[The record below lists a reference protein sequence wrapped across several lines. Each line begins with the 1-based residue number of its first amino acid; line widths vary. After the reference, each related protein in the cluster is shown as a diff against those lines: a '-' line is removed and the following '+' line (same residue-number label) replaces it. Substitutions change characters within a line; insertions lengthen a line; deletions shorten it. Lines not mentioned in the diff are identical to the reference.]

1 MSVAFGV
8 RQANGVGTSDTDIRH
23 MLRYKWANTGVV
35 GGLAVKGTS
44 RLVYHVAE
52 GMAIC
57 SKGDGDGYTEAYFPG
72 GDTPEVKSNE
82 GGNPRIDVVW
92 ITAHDA
98 SQGDSDNLVT
108 LGVTQGTPSASPVEP
123 DIPTYA
129 VRLGA
134 FRMGAGAATTSGA
147 VATSGVDYAI
157 ISGASKGVLLDKRYN
172 SERHV
177 KRGGAFIYAS
187 GTVNLPTKRLVQV
200 SLTASVWAYNMA
212 THDWDGS
219 GYIDYRVDGAVK
231 REYRF
236 VCFPESPVTP
246 YFSDIIELPAG
257 SHTFSAALWGS
268 GTKPVSDIWLSG
280 NGPYGDWPGQRLV
293 VIDMGTVD

>member
-44 RLVYHVAE
+44 RLAYHVAE

-147 VATSGVDYAI
+147 TATSGVDYAI
-157 ISGASKGVLLDKRYN
+157 MSGASLGILMDKTN
-172 SERHV
+172 SENGRTFSSSV
-177 KRGGAFIYAS
+177 EWKNVVS
-187 GTVNLPTKRLVQV
+187 GTIDLPTDRLL
-200 SLTASVWAYNMA
+200 SIGITLTTGNEDGGYSGSNYC
-212 THDWDGS
+212 HLYIDGS
-219 GYIDYRVDGAVK
+219 LYRAFEYPIQAGRATSYFYVENLTLGAGRHTVSINLVSATC
-231 REYRF
+231 RWRTY
-236 VCFPESPVTP
+236 
-246 YFSDIIELPAG
+246 AG
-257 SHTFSAALWGS
+257 
-268 GTKPVSDIWLSG
+268 GTWA
-280 NGPYGDWPGQRLV
+280 GQRVCVTDL
-293 VIDMGTVD
+293 GLAK

>member
-44 RLVYHVAE
+44 RLAYHVAE

-72 GDTPEVKSNE
+72 GDTPEVKANE

-147 VATSGVDYAI
+147 TATSGVDYAI
-157 ISGASKGVLLDKRYN
+157 MSGASLGILMDKTN
-172 SERHV
+172 SENGRTFSSSV
-177 KRGGAFIYAS
+177 EWKNVVS
-187 GTVNLPTKRLVQV
+187 GTINLPTDRLL
-200 SLTASVWAYNMA
+200 SIGITLTTGNE
-212 THDWDGS
+212 DGGYS
-219 GYIDYRVDGAVK
+219 GSNYCHLYIDGALYRAFEYPIQAGRATSYFYVENLTLGAGRHTVSINLVSATC
-231 REYRF
+231 RWRTY
-236 VCFPESPVTP
+236 
-246 YFSDIIELPAG
+246 AG
-257 SHTFSAALWGS
+257 
-268 GTKPVSDIWLSG
+268 GTWA
-280 NGPYGDWPGQRLV
+280 GQRVCVTDL
-293 VIDMGTVD
+293 GLAK

>member
-44 RLVYHVAE
+44 RLAYHVAE

-72 GDTPEVKSNE
+72 GDTPEVKANE

-147 VATSGVDYAI
+147 TATSGVDYAI
-157 ISGASKGVLLDKRYN
+157 MSGASLGILMDKTN
-172 SERHV
+172 SENGRTFSSSV
-177 KRGGAFIYAS
+177 EWKNVVS
-187 GTVNLPTKRLVQV
+187 GTINLPTDRLL
-200 SLTASVWAYNMA
+200 SIGITLTTGNEDGGYSGSNYC
-212 THDWDGS
+212 HLYIDGS
-219 GYIDYRVDGAVK
+219 LYRAFEYPIQAGRATSYFYVENLTLGAGRHTVSINLVSATC
-231 REYRF
+231 RWRTY
-236 VCFPESPVTP
+236 
-246 YFSDIIELPAG
+246 AG
-257 SHTFSAALWGS
+257 
-268 GTKPVSDIWLSG
+268 GTWA
-280 NGPYGDWPGQRLV
+280 GQRVCVTDL
-293 VIDMGTVD
+293 GLAK

>member
-8 RQANGVGTSDTDIRH
+8 RQANGVGTSDTDIRR

-44 RLVYHVAE
+44 RLAYHVAE

-72 GDTPEVKSNE
+72 GDTPEVKANE

-157 ISGASKGVLLDKRYN
+157 MSGASLGILMDKTNNENGRTFGSTVEWKN
-172 SERHV
+172 V
-177 KRGGAFIYAS
+177 VS
-187 GTVNLPTKRLVQV
+187 GTINLPTDRLL
-200 SLTASVWAYNMA
+200 SIGITLTTGNEDGGYSGSNYC
-212 THDWDGS
+212 HLYIDGS
-219 GYIDYRVDGAVK
+219 LYRAFEYPIQAGRATSYFYVENLTLGAGRHTVSINLVSATC
-231 REYRF
+231 RWRTY
-236 VCFPESPVTP
+236 
-246 YFSDIIELPAG
+246 AG
-257 SHTFSAALWGS
+257 
-268 GTKPVSDIWLSG
+268 GTWA
-280 NGPYGDWPGQRLV
+280 GQRVCVTDL
-293 VIDMGTVD
+293 GLAK

>member
-44 RLVYHVAE
+44 RLAYHVAE

-72 GDTPEVKSNE
+72 GDTPEVKANE

-147 VATSGVDYAI
+147 TATSGVDYAI
-157 ISGASKGVLLDKRYN
+157 MSGASLGILMDKTNNENGRTFGYSVEWKN
-172 SERHV
+172 V
-177 KRGGAFIYAS
+177 VS
-187 GTVNLPTKRLVQV
+187 GTIDLPTDRLL
-200 SLTASVWAYNMA
+200 SIGITLTTGNEDGGYSGSNYC
-212 THDWDGS
+212 HLYIDGS
-219 GYIDYRVDGAVK
+219 LYRAFEYPIQAGRATSYFYVENLTLGAGRHTVSINLVSATC
-231 REYRF
+231 RWRTY
-236 VCFPESPVTP
+236 
-246 YFSDIIELPAG
+246 AG
-257 SHTFSAALWGS
+257 
-268 GTKPVSDIWLSG
+268 GTWA
-280 NGPYGDWPGQRLV
+280 GQRVCVTDL
-293 VIDMGTVD
+293 GLAK

>member
-44 RLVYHVAE
+44 RLAYHVAE

-72 GDTPEVKSNE
+72 GDTPEVKANE

-157 ISGASKGVLLDKRYN
+157 MSGASLGILMDKTNNENGRTFGSTVEWKN
-172 SERHV
+172 V
-177 KRGGAFIYAS
+177 VS
-187 GTVNLPTKRLVQV
+187 GTINLPTDRLL
-200 SLTASVWAYNMA
+200 SIGITLTTGNEDGGYSGSNYC
-212 THDWDGS
+212 HLYIDGS
-219 GYIDYRVDGAVK
+219 LYRAFEYPIQAGRATSYFYVENLTLGAGRHTVSINLVSATC
-231 REYRF
+231 RWRTY
-236 VCFPESPVTP
+236 
-246 YFSDIIELPAG
+246 AG
-257 SHTFSAALWGS
+257 
-268 GTKPVSDIWLSG
+268 GTWA
-280 NGPYGDWPGQRLV
+280 GQRVCITDL
-293 VIDMGTVD
+293 GLAK

>member
-8 RQANGVGTSDTDIRH
+8 RQANGVGTSDTDIRR

-157 ISGASKGVLLDKRYN
+157 MSGASLGILMDKTNNENGRTFGSTVEWKN
-172 SERHV
+172 V
-177 KRGGAFIYAS
+177 VS
-187 GTVNLPTKRLVQV
+187 GTINLPTDRLL
-200 SLTASVWAYNMA
+200 SIGITLTTGNEDGGYSGSNYC
-212 THDWDGS
+212 HLYIDGS
-219 GYIDYRVDGAVK
+219 LYRAFEYPIQAGRATSYFYVENLTLGAGRHTVSINLVSATC
-231 REYRF
+231 RWRTY
-236 VCFPESPVTP
+236 
-246 YFSDIIELPAG
+246 AG
-257 SHTFSAALWGS
+257 
-268 GTKPVSDIWLSG
+268 GTWA
-280 NGPYGDWPGQRLV
+280 GQRVCVTDL
-293 VIDMGTVD
+293 GLAK

>member
-72 GDTPEVKSNE
+72 GDTPEVKANE

-147 VATSGVDYAI
+147 AATSGVDYAI
-157 ISGASKGVLLDKRYN
+157 MSGASLGILMDRTN
-172 SERHV
+172 SESGRTFSSSV
-177 KRGGAFIYAS
+177 EWKNVVS
-187 GTVNLPTKRLVQV
+187 GTIDLPTDRLL
-200 SLTASVWAYNMA
+200 SIGITLTTGNEDGGYSGSNYC
-212 THDWDGS
+212 HLYIDGS
-219 GYIDYRVDGAVK
+219 LYRAFEYPIQAGRATSYFYVENLTLGAGRHTVSINLVSATC
-231 REYRF
+231 RWRTY
-236 VCFPESPVTP
+236 
-246 YFSDIIELPAG
+246 AG
-257 SHTFSAALWGS
+257 
-268 GTKPVSDIWLSG
+268 GTWA
-280 NGPYGDWPGQRLV
+280 GQRVCVTDL
-293 VIDMGTVD
+293 GLAK

>member
-8 RQANGVGTSDTDIRH
+8 RQSNGVGTSDTDIRR
-23 MLRYKWANTGVV
+23 MLKYKWANTGVV

-44 RLVYHVAE
+44 RLAYHVAE

-72 GDTPEVKSNE
+72 GDTPEVKANE

-147 VATSGVDYAI
+147 TATSGVDYAI
-157 ISGASKGVLLDKRYN
+157 MSGASLGILMDKTN
-172 SERHV
+172 SENGRTFSSSV
-177 KRGGAFIYAS
+177 EWKNVVS
-187 GTVNLPTKRLVQV
+187 GTINLPTDRLL
-200 SLTASVWAYNMA
+200 SIGITLTTGNEDGGYSGSNYC
-212 THDWDGS
+212 HLYIDGS
-219 GYIDYRVDGAVK
+219 LYRAFEYPIQAGRATSYFYVENLTLGAGRHTVSINLVSATC
-231 REYRF
+231 RWRTY
-236 VCFPESPVTP
+236 
-246 YFSDIIELPAG
+246 AG
-257 SHTFSAALWGS
+257 
-268 GTKPVSDIWLSG
+268 GTWA
-280 NGPYGDWPGQRLV
+280 GQRVCVTDL
-293 VIDMGTVD
+293 GLAK

>member
-8 RQANGVGTSDTDIRH
+8 RQANGVGTSDTDIRR

-44 RLVYHVAE
+44 RLAYHVAE

-72 GDTPEVKSNE
+72 GDTPEVKANE

-98 SQGDSDNLVT
+98 TQGDSDNLVT

-147 VATSGVDYAI
+147 TATSGVDYAI
-157 ISGASKGVLLDKRYN
+157 MSGASLGILMDKTNNENGRTFGSTVEWKN
-172 SERHV
+172 V
-177 KRGGAFIYAS
+177 VS
-187 GTVNLPTKRLVQV
+187 GTIDLPTDRLL
-200 SLTASVWAYNMA
+200 SIGITLTTGNE
-212 THDWDGS
+212 DGGYS
-219 GYIDYRVDGAVK
+219 GSNYCHLYIDGTLYRAFEYPIQAGRATSYFYVENLTLGAGRHTVSINLVSATC
-231 REYRF
+231 RWRTY
-236 VCFPESPVTP
+236 
-246 YFSDIIELPAG
+246 AG
-257 SHTFSAALWGS
+257 
-268 GTKPVSDIWLSG
+268 GTWA
-280 NGPYGDWPGQRLV
+280 GQRVCVTDL
-293 VIDMGTVD
+293 GLAK

>member
-8 RQANGVGTSDTDIRH
+8 RQANGVGTSDTDIRR

-44 RLVYHVAE
+44 RLAYHVAE

-72 GDTPEVKSNE
+72 GDTPEVKANE

-147 VATSGVDYAI
+147 AATSGVDYAI
-157 ISGASKGVLLDKRYN
+157 MSGASLGILMDRTN
-172 SERHV
+172 SENGRS
-177 KRGGAFIYAS
+177 FSS
-187 GTVNLPTKRLVQV
+187 GTTWGSPVSGRVSCPTDRLVSIAV
-200 SLTASVWAYNMA
+200 TLTTGNEDGGYLGSVYCLLKI
-212 THDWDGS
+212 DGS
-219 GYIDYRVDGAVK
+219 TVTSFEYPVQAGRATSYFYVDNRV
-231 REYRF
+231 
-236 VCFPESPVTP
+236 
-246 YFSDIIELPAG
+246 LPAG
-257 SHTFSAALWGS
+257 DHTVSIDLVSATCRWRTYAG
-268 GTKPVSDIWLSG
+268 GTWA
-280 NGPYGDWPGQRLV
+280 GQRVCVTDL
-293 VIDMGTVD
+293 GAAR

>member
-44 RLVYHVAE
+44 RLAYHVAE

-72 GDTPEVKSNE
+72 GDTPEVKANE

-147 VATSGVDYAI
+147 TATSGVDYAI
-157 ISGASKGVLLDKRYN
+157 MSGASLGILMDRTN
-172 SERHV
+172 SENGRTFSSSV
-177 KRGGAFIYAS
+177 EWKNVVS
-187 GTVNLPTKRLVQV
+187 GTINLPTDRLL
-200 SLTASVWAYNMA
+200 SIGITLTTGNEDGGYSGSNYC
-212 THDWDGS
+212 HLYIDGS
-219 GYIDYRVDGAVK
+219 LYRAFEYAIQAGRATSYFYVENLTLGAGRHTVSINLVSATC
-231 REYRF
+231 RWRTY
-236 VCFPESPVTP
+236 
-246 YFSDIIELPAG
+246 AG
-257 SHTFSAALWGS
+257 
-268 GTKPVSDIWLSG
+268 GTWA
-280 NGPYGDWPGQRLV
+280 GQRVCITDL
-293 VIDMGTVD
+293 GLAK

>member
-72 GDTPEVKSNE
+72 GDTPEVKANE

-147 VATSGVDYAI
+147 TATSGVDYAI
-157 ISGASKGVLLDKRYN
+157 MSGASLGILMDKTNNENGRTFSSSVEWKN
-172 SERHV
+172 V
-177 KRGGAFIYAS
+177 VS
-187 GTVNLPTKRLVQV
+187 GTIDLPTDRLL
-200 SLTASVWAYNMA
+200 SIGITLTTGNEDGGYSGSNYC
-212 THDWDGS
+212 HLYIDGS
-219 GYIDYRVDGAVK
+219 LYRAFEYPIQAGRATSYFYVENLTLGAGRHTVSINLVSATC
-231 REYRF
+231 RWRTY
-236 VCFPESPVTP
+236 
-246 YFSDIIELPAG
+246 AG
-257 SHTFSAALWGS
+257 
-268 GTKPVSDIWLSG
+268 GTWA
-280 NGPYGDWPGQRLV
+280 GQRVCVTDL
-293 VIDMGTVD
+293 GLAK